1 MEKKNQNTNKKII
14 QTSNKQVHQMRDTRT
29 KNASQK
35 RSKKHR
41 KKQVFGRQSIF
52 AGGFCIVAAL
62 AIVIGIFVSNKT
74 KTPYEKQVITLYEKE
89 NESLAEQQT
98 NPEAGMDE
106 GISSGLK
113 QVRDYGVKL
122 PESFQNPPIF
132 ESTFT
137 STGDTV
143 LDTANRYAAMY
154 DYDKAIETI
163 QAVSGYESN
172 EEYTKALEE
181 YDLEKSRLFQ
191 WNDNYTI
198 THIFFHTLIVD
209 PEKTF
214 DVSLSSKAQV
224 IAYNE
229 AMTTIDEFV
238 KIIQKMYDDGYV
250 LVGLHDVAEMVTQPD
265 GTQIM
270 QMKPIYL
277 PAGKTPFVLSQD
289 DVCYYEY
296 MDGDGFASRMII
308 GEDGKPTNEMKMDD
322 GSVSVGSYDL
332 VPLLDDFIKE
342 HPDFSYRG
350 AKACIAFTGYNGI
363 LGYRTDSAYNTD
375 EYKAEH
381 PDFNFEEERAN
392 AAKVVQCLRDDG
404 FEIASHSW
412 GHRNM
417 GTIPMDKFREDT
429 DKWANEVETLTGPCD
444 IILFP
449 FGSDIGDWHPYDTS
463 SERFQYLYNKGF
475 RYFCNVDSS
484 QYFVQ
489 IGDDYMRQGRRNL
502 DGYRMY
508 YDLPESGVGGDHLS
522 DLFDVNEVFDRSR
535 PTPVPKMTE

>member
-1 MEKKNQNTNKKII
+1 M
-14 QTSNKQVHQMRDTRT
+14 
-29 KNASQK
+29 
-35 RSKKHR
+35 
-41 KKQVFGRQSIF
+41 
-52 AGGFCIVAAL
+52 
-62 AIVIGIFVSNKT
+62 
-74 KTPYEKQVITLYEKE
+74 ITLYEKE

-172 EEYTKALEE
+172 AEYTKALEE

-238 KIIQKMYDDGYV
+238 K
-250 LVGLHDVAEMVTQPD
+250 
-265 GTQIM
+265 
-270 QMKPIYL
+270 
-277 PAGKTPFVLSQD
+277 
-289 DVCYYEY
+289 
-296 MDGDGFASRMII
+296 
-308 GEDGKPTNEMKMDD
+308 N
-322 GSVSVGSYDL
+322 
-332 VPLLDDFIKE
+332 
-342 HPDFSYRG
+342 
-350 AKACIAFTGYNGI
+350 N
-363 LGYRTDSAYNTD
+363 
-375 EYKAEH
+375 
-381 PDFNFEEERAN
+381 
-392 AAKVVQCLRDDG
+392 
-404 FEIASHSW
+404 
-412 GHRNM
+412 
-417 GTIPMDKFREDT
+417 
-429 DKWANEVETLTGPCD
+429 
-444 IILFP
+444 
-449 FGSDIGDWHPYDTS
+449 
-463 SERFQYLYNKGF
+463 SE
-475 RYFCNVDSS
+475 NV
-484 QYFVQ
+484 
-489 IGDDYMRQGRRNL
+489 R
-502 DGYRMY
+502 
-508 YDLPESGVGGDHLS
+508 
-522 DLFDVNEVFDRSR
+522 
-535 PTPVPKMTE
+535 